1 MKLDLKS
8 SPRHIKRLQNI
19 AKVISGLGD
28 VRVVIDD
35 NTKGPY
41 FDPVNKV
48 CVLPNGDYSD
58 DDFVS
63 LIEGFTCHE
72 AGHGR
77 YTDSEV
83 YSDAFNSV
91 LKSFIEW
98 YLLNSLRVKVLQQ
111 AGHKETLDP
120 FFDYAQK
127 ILSPVIS
134 DVEEIF
140 HDALGCENTQGC
152 ESLARKTLALLER
165 LRDEAREQQQQTE
178 QEEQEAYDE
187 SETETDTDT
196 DTESEDKSL

>member
-77 YTDSEV
+77 YTVSEFTV
-83 YSDAFNSV
+83 TPLIVFSCH
-91 LKSFIEW
+91 LKGLHASM
-98 YLLNSLRVKVLQQ
+98 
-111 AGHKETLDP
+111 
-120 FFDYAQK
+120 
-127 ILSPVIS
+127 
-134 DVEEIF
+134 
-140 HDALGCENTQGC
+140 
-152 ESLARKTLALLER
+152 
-165 LRDEAREQQQQTE
+165 TE
-178 QEEQEAYDE
+178 
-187 SETETDTDT
+187 
-196 DTESEDKSL
+196 

>member
-77 YTDSEV
+77 YTVSEV

-91 LKSFIEW
+91 LMSSEGFT
-98 YLLNSLRVKVLQQ
+98 R
-111 AGHKETLDP
+111 
-120 FFDYAQK
+120 FDG
-127 ILSPVIS
+127 L
-134 DVEEIF
+134 
-140 HDALGCENTQGC
+140 C
-152 ESLARKTLALLER
+152 
-165 LRDEAREQQQQTE
+165 
-178 QEEQEAYDE
+178 
-187 SETETDTDT
+187 
-196 DTESEDKSL
+196 

>member
-91 LKSFIEW
+91 LKKSAPFQATLMTNSSIACRLLQDLVSAAASGASSHW
-98 YLLNSLRVKVLQQ
+98 YVRCSVNITCRSCGNARQNQNSVLCITPG
-111 AGHKETLDP
+111 A
-120 FFDYAQK
+120 
-127 ILSPVIS
+127 
-134 DVEEIF
+134 
-140 HDALGCENTQGC
+140 
-152 ESLARKTLALLER
+152 
-165 LRDEAREQQQQTE
+165 
-178 QEEQEAYDE
+178 
-187 SETETDTDT
+187 
-196 DTESEDKSL
+196 